1 MPNLMHF
8 FKTKM
13 IIIRVCTV
21 LFLNQITRVES
32 KLVNVTAFSI
42 IPFIEI
48 RVIWCILLIQI

>member
-1 MPNLMHF
+1 
-8 FKTKM
+8 M